1 MASKEKDKPL
11 NRDEAILMIAKALGL
26 KTDLGKKPIEKKNK
40 GGLTGNMKKKLM
52 AKPKKMNMGG
62 YGTATKKMSVAKPK
76 ATKMMGGGYS
86 MKKKK

>member
-40 GGLTGNMKKKLM
+40 GGLTGNMKKK
-52 AKPKKMNMGG
+52 
-62 YGTATKKMSVAKPK
+62 TKVTKPK
-76 ATKMMGGGYS
+76 ATKMMGGGYA